1 MQVLLLT
8 FNFQL
13 VFTFILISDDHH
25 DVCVEADIV
34 QVRASDAGCCQQIIV
49 DVHDQL
55 Q

>member
-13 VFTFILISDDHH
+13 VFTFILISEDQHH
-25 DVCVEADIV
+25 VCVEADIV
-34 QVRASDAGCCQQIIV
+34 QVCATDAGRCQQIIV